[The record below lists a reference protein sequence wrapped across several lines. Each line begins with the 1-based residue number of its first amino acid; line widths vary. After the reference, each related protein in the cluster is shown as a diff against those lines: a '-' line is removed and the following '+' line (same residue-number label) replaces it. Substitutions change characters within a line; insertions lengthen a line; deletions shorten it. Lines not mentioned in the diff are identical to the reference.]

1 MNCWQRAMLPG
12 SAILYR
18 AGAVVALLVGV
29 WLHGYHKG
37 QAGPLRELAAVQA
50 VATAQDAKYRSL
62 EKEVSDAQ
70 QAYVDNWRA
79 TRDASDA
86 AWVRLKATSA
96 RRVPSVCPES
106 GSVSADPGNG
116 LEASRGESDRDLL
129 PAVVGALATGEEL
142 EATLQL
148 CQAELRQCAGMR

>member
-1 MNCWQRAMLPG
+1 MIPLPG
-12 SAILYR
+12 STLLWR

-50 VATAQDAKYRSL
+50 VATATDARYRQL
-62 EKEVSDAQ
+62 ESEVQHAQ

-96 RRVPSVCPES
+96 RRVSAVCPES
-106 GSVSADPGNG
+106 GGVDADPGDG
-116 LEASRGESDRDLL
+116 VEAASGEGHRNLL
-129 PAVVGALATGEEL
+129 AELVGALETAERL
-142 EATLQL
+142 EATLSL
-148 CQAELRQCAGMR
+148 CQQELRQCAGLR